1 MAKANLHLEPT
12 LAIQLF
18 SEGLGTALL
27 LAGVVGSGIMA
38 ENLAGGNIAVALL
51 ANAVATGALLPVLIS
66 IFGPVSGAH
75 FNPVV
80 SALAAWKGSLAW
92 GRAAGFVVMQG
103 FGAWLGVLLAHAMFG
118 MPLLQAS
125 EHLRSGLAQ
134 ILSEVVATTGLLL
147 LILRLA
153 PREPSR
159 LPMLIGLYITAAYW
173 FTASTSFANPAVTLA
188 RAFTNTFAGI
198 RLQDAPGFWLGQI
211 AGLVLALLISRM
223 LGPVALLPSSNS
235 KAESE
240 T

>member
-1 MAKANLHLEPT
+1 MANETLRRESP

-38 ENLAGGNIAVALL
+38 ENLAGGNAAVALL
-51 ANAVATGALLPVLIS
+51 ANAVATGALLPVLIA
-66 IFGPVSGAH
+66 IFAPVSGAH
-75 FNPVV
+75 FNPLV
-80 SALAAWKGSLAW
+80 SALAALQGRVAWPRALAFV
-92 GRAAGFVVMQG
+92 AAQG
-103 FGAWLGVLLAHAMFG
+103 CGAWLGVLLAHAMFG
-118 MPLLQAS
+118 LPLLQAS
-125 EHLRSGLAQ
+125 DHMRSGLAQ
-134 ILSEVVATTGLLL
+134 ILSEIVATTGLLL

-159 LPMLIGLYITAAYW
+159 LPVLVGLYITAAYW

-188 RAFTNTFAGI
+188 RAFTKTFAGI

-211 AGLVLALLISRM
+211 AGLTMALLISRM
-223 LGPVALLPSSNS
+223 LGPVLPFASSSS

-240 T
+240 A